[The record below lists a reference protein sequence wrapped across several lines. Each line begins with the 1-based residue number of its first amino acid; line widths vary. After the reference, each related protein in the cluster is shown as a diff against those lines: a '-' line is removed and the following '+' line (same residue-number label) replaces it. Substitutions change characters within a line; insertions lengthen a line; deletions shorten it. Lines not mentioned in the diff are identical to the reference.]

1 MNDFNKVYGGTLY
14 YDGKEDNS
22 YGSNKIYIVAGERNI
37 KSANTLGGLYANVGQ
52 TTRRIIDRLNDD
64 DYKRKAAGG
73 RWISLFEHSVGN
85 SISDKDIHIHL
96 KQHPFVKWDRDS
108 NNTEE
113 FLFCNDLGDGAVAKE
128 IVLGILKKIS
138 IPMMQEENTILVNKN
153 ASIVKELNEAN
164 EKIKEMLST
173 DYIHNLVT
181 KVNKLESK
189 LISDK
194 VVLSELRG
202 VIEMR
207 EGTIR
212 RNGERIKHQ
221 VDDLAEKNIA
231 VSELEKKVNNAEN
244 NAFNLKAGAICSIC
258 ALCIFSLYF
267 AYTLYV
273 ISDKYEE
280 TIHNLENEVKSL
292 KIMNEGAAK
301 YIEESKK
308 QDHIVNEEERNIP
321 TNNGSL
327 SQQEQDLVRK
337 YFNLPA
343 GQDVS
348 DYVSLL
354 GDDGVQSIV
363 KPSSVGNK
371 TQTEQTIDCVSIGEG
386 TDHNWHGQ
394 SRGPWY
400 TDCKTQSEVLR
411 LYGEAFNGPSPG
423 TKVKISKLGNNYIAA
438 FGGRE
443 IAVVITDGSGNSKKP
458 F

>member
-52 TTRRIIDRLNDD
+52 TTRRIADRLNDD

-113 FLFCNDLGDGAVAKE
+113 FLFCNDLGDGTVAKE

-181 KVNKLESK
+181 KVSKLESK
-189 LISDK
+189 IISDK

-202 VIEMR
+202 AIEIR
-207 EGTIR
+207 DGTIR
-212 RNGERIKHQ
+212 RNEESIAWQANRETENRAA
-221 VDDLAEKNIA
+221 LAD
-231 VSELEKKVNNAEN
+231 LEKKVNNAET
-244 NAFNLKAGAICSIC
+244 NAFFLKTIAICFIF
-258 ALCIFSLYF
+258 AFCIISLYLT
-267 AYTLYV
+267 YNLYI
-273 ISDKYEE
+273 ISDKYES
-280 TIHNLENEVKSL
+280 TIHNLESEVKSL
-292 KIMNEGAAK
+292 KIMNEGAAE
-301 YIEESKK
+301 YIKASKNQAGVVYEKEPSISEDRPSHVNIKES
-308 QDHIVNEEERNIP
+308 
-321 TNNGSL
+321 
-327 SQQEQDLVRK
+327 
-337 YFNLPA
+337 
-343 GQDVS
+343 
-348 DYVSLL
+348 
-354 GDDGVQSIV
+354 
-363 KPSSVGNK
+363 
-371 TQTEQTIDCVSIGEG
+371 TIDCVSIGDG
-386 TDHNWHGQ
+386 TDSNWRGQ

-400 TDCKTQSEVLR
+400 TSCKTQSEVLR
-411 LYGEAFNGPSPG
+411 LYCDAFEGPPSG
-423 TKVKISKLGNNYIAA
+423 ANVRISKLGNNYIAA

>member
-1 MNDFNKVYGGTLY
+1 MNDFNKVYGGTLF

-52 TTRRIIDRLNDD
+52 TTRRITDRLSDD

-202 VIEMR
+202 IIEMR

-212 RNGERIKHQ
+212 RNDE
-221 VDDLAEKNIA
+221 NIA
-231 VSELEKKVNNAEN
+231 LRASRDKENRTSLVDLEKKVNNAEN
-244 NAFNLKAGAICSIC
+244 NAFFFKAGAICSIC
-258 ALCIFSLYF
+258 ALCILSLYF

-273 ISDKYEE
+273 VYVVSDKYEE
-280 TIHNLENEVKSL
+280 TIHNLESEAKSL
-292 KIMNEGAAK
+292 KTMNEGATK

-308 QDHIVNEEERNIP
+308 QV
-321 TNNGSL
+321 
-327 SQQEQDLVRK
+327 
-337 YFNLPA
+337 
-343 GQDVS
+343 DV
-348 DYVSLL
+348 VS
-354 GDDGVQSIV
+354 
-363 KPSSVGNK
+363 
-371 TQTEQTIDCVSIGEG
+371 E
-386 TDHNWHGQ
+386 
-394 SRGPWY
+394 
-400 TDCKTQSEVLR
+400 
-411 LYGEAFNGPSPG
+411 
-423 TKVKISKLGNNYIAA
+423 
-438 FGGRE
+438 
-443 IAVVITDGSGNSKKP
+443 
-458 F
+458 